1 MALTFKG
8 GFHPEENK
16 RLTEGKQII
25 EVTAPDIMAIPL
37 GQHIGAIC
45 KPVVNIGDYV
55 YVGQKI
61 GDSDEYLSVPV
72 HSSVSG
78 KVIAIEKRPHPN
90 LIECMAVVIENDHK
104 KEVLSS
110 IKPIAN
116 FESMSPKE
124 LRWHIRE
131 SGMVGLGG
139 ASFPT
144 FVKLSPP
151 EGKTID
157 TVILNGAECEP
168 YLTADHRVMIEKAFH
183 VVDGLRIMMKVLDV
197 KKGLIVIE
205 DNKKDAYEIIKKE
218 CQFCEGISA
227 VLVKTKYPQGSEKQ
241 IISAVLKREV
251 KSGQLPVDAGVV
263 VQNVASSAYI
273 SKYFRTG
280 MPLIRRALTVAGSG
294 CEIPNNLRVRIG
306 TPFSHIASFAGMKEG
321 IVKVLAGGPMMGT
334 AIFDLDVPVV
344 KGTSGILFFT
354 EKEYKNYVE
363 SDCLK
368 CGRCVDHCPMRL
380 MPCYI
385 TDYAMLNN
393 LDESVKYGLKDCM
406 ECGCCSFICPSRRH
420 LVQTIR
426 VAKTKIPR
434 KEI

>member
-16 RLTEGKQII
+16 RLTEGKKII
-25 EVTAPDIMAIPL
+25 EVPAPDIMVIPM
-37 GQHIGAIC
+37 GQHIGAVCDPI
-45 KPVVNIGDYV
+45 VSVDDYV

-61 GDSDEYLSVPV
+61 GDSEAFLSVPV

-78 KVIAIEKRPHPN
+78 KVLAIEKRPHSN
-90 LIECMAVVIENDHK
+90 LVECMAVIIENDHK
-104 KEVLSS
+104 YLVLPS
-110 IKPIAN
+110 IKPIEN
-116 FESMSPKE
+116 FERMSPEE
-124 LRWHIRE
+124 LVKHIRE
-131 SGMVGLGG
+131 SGMVGMGG
-139 ASFPT
+139 ATFPT

-151 EGKTID
+151 SGKIID

-168 YLTADHRVMIEKAFH
+168 YLTADHRVMLEKAFH
-183 VVDGLRIMMKVLDV
+183 VVDGLRIMMKILNV

-205 DNKKDAYEIIKKE
+205 DNKKDAFEIIKNE
-218 CQFCEGISA
+218 CRFCEGISA

-251 KSGQLPVDAGVV
+251 KSGKLPVDAGVV

-280 MPLIRRALTVAGSG
+280 LPFIRRALTVAGSG
-294 CEIPNNLRVRIG
+294 CEIPNNLLVRLG
-306 TPFSHIASFAGMKEG
+306 TPFSHVASFAGAKDG

-334 AIFDLDVPVV
+334 TIFDLSVPVI

-354 EKEYKNYVE
+354 DKEYKNYKE

-380 MPCYI
+380 MPCSI

-393 LDESVKYGLKDCM
+393 LSESIKYGLKDCM
-406 ECGCCSFICPSRRH
+406 ECGCCSYICPSRRH

-426 VAKTKIPR
+426 VAKTKVP
-434 KEI
+434 K